1 MALIIQPAFPAY
13 RSPLFNRIIENYPNV
28 EFLEIIQ
35 KKLNAID
42 SETNKFSI
50 LKADFINQPLYSNLH
65 LIYKH
70 IRKHKKIIIFGN
82 LNIWQVWFIVFL
94 TKLLGKKLIVWTQV
108 REKLN
113 FNIKGLIKTLVFLCC
128 ECLYFYTDLE
138 LQRVPKFIR
147 RKAISLNNGLEISE
161 IKKLRRRNI
170 SVKKQFLTIGRFT
183 QKSEMDWLI
192 SFFEKT
198 DYDLHVI
205 GARAYETGVRRN
217 NIHLHGILINET
229 QISKIANKCIGF
241 VYGGNVGLSL
251 IHGMAY
257 GLPPVIHGNIE
268 EHMPEV
274 AAFCEL
280 DFGYTF
286 QKGNSE
292 DLRNVLELLV
302 SRDNTKI
309 SNNCIDIV
317 EKKYNIDSMYRRF
330 KEGLDL

>member
-1 MALIIQPAFPAY
+1 ML
-13 RSPLFNRIIENYPNV
+13 
-28 EFLEIIQ
+28 
-35 KKLNAID
+35 LN
-42 SETNKFSI
+42 
-50 LKADFINQPLYSNLH
+50 LR

-70 IRKHKKIIIFGN
+70 IRKHEKVIIFGN
-82 LNIWQVWFIVFL
+82 LNIWQVWFIIL
-94 TKLLGKKLIVWTQV
+94 ITKLLGRKLIVWTQV
-108 REKLN
+108 REELKLN
-113 FNIKGLIKTLVFLCC
+113 VKGLIKTLVFLCC

-138 LQRVPKFIR
+138 LQRIPKFIR

-161 IKKLRRRNI
+161 ITKLRRRNI
-170 SVKKQFLTIGRFT
+170 SAKKQFLTIGRFT

-205 GARAYETGVRRN
+205 GAREDETSVRRN
-217 NIHLHGILINET
+217 NIHLHGILIDEKR
-229 QISKIANKCIGF
+229 ISKIANKCIGF

-257 GLPPVIHGNIE
+257 GLPPVIHSNIE

-274 AAFCEL
+274 AAFLEL

-292 DLRNVLELLV
+292 DLRIVLELLV
-302 SRDNTKI
+302 SQDNTKI
-309 SNNCIDIV
+309 SNQCIDIV
-317 EKKYNIDSMYRRF
+317 ENKYNINSMYGRF
-330 KEGLDL
+330 KLGLDI

>member
-13 RSPLFNRIIENYPNV
+13 RSPLFNRIIENHPHV
-28 EFLEIIQ
+28 EFLEIIH
-35 KKLNAID
+35 KNLNAID

-50 LKADFINQPLYSNLH
+50 LKADFINQPLYINLH
-65 LIYKH
+65 LIYKY
-70 IRKHKKIIIFGN
+70 ISKHKKVIVFGN
-82 LNIWQVWFIVFL
+82 LNIWQVWLIILL

-108 REKLN
+108 REELKLN
-113 FNIKGLIKTLVFLCC
+113 FKGLIKIFVFLCC

-138 LQRVPKFIR
+138 LQRVPEFIR

-161 IKKLRRRNI
+161 ITKLRRRNI
-170 SVKKQFLTIGRFT
+170 SAKKQFLTIGRFT

-192 SFFEKT
+192 SSFEKT
-198 DYDLHVI
+198 DYELHVI
-205 GARAYETGVRRN
+205 GTHAHETGVRRN
-217 NIHLHGILINET
+217 NIHLHGILIDEK

-280 DFGYTF
+280 EFGYTF

-302 SRDNTKI
+302 SRDNTAI
-309 SNNCIDIV
+309 SDNCIDIV
-317 EKKYNIDSMYRRF
+317 ENKYNVDSMYRRF
-330 KEGLDL
+330 KKGLDI